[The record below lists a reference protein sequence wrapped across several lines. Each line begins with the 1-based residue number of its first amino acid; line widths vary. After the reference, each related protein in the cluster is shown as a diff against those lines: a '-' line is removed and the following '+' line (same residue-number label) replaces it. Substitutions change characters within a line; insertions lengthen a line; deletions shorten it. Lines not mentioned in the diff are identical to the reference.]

1 MSEQR
6 QHNLADIKDLS
17 VSFMTDAGSIK
28 AVENV
33 NFTIPRKTVVGVVGE
48 SGSGKSVTA
57 RSIIKLLPETAT
69 TSGAVY
75 LSRRDGSDGLDV
87 LSLSGEQLRDMR
99 GSEAAMVFQEPNSV
113 LNPVYTIGWQIE
125 EGLRAHGLK
134 DRKKLRAK
142 AVDILNKVGIPDA
155 ETRVDYY
162 PHQFSGG
169 QKQRIVIAMALVLN
183 PGLILADEPT
193 TALDV
198 TVQAEILDLLRLV
211 RDEFDASV
219 LIITHNM
226 GVIADIADQVVVMY
240 RGHVVEQG
248 TVEQVFYDPKNDYT
262 KRLLGAVPRVGQK
275 LVVRDLDGRVIERRS
290 DWREQPVAVEAKGLT
305 ITYPGHLMQPDF
317 KAVDGVDFTIHRS
330 EVLGLVGES
339 GSGKSTTG
347 RAIAGLQKVSGG
359 SLNVLGVEMNGV
371 RERDF
376 KPKRADIGF
385 VFQDPGSSFNPLMTI
400 AENVAEPLIVHRK
413 YGSVAEARDYVGDL
427 LEMVQ
432 LPRAYMNRF
441 PHELSGG
448 QRQRA
453 SLARG
458 LALKPSLLIADEPT
472 SALDVSVQ
480 AKVLELFKRL
490 QAEIGFACLF
500 ITHDLAVVDMLA
512 DRVMVM
518 HKGRIVEH
526 GDADQI
532 MRHPRNAYTQKLLA
546 SLPVPDPREQRL
558 HRAHLHELLAS
569 GK

>member
-1 MSEQR
+1 MSEIDNG
-6 QHNLADIKDLS
+6 NLAEIKDLS

-28 AVENV
+28 AIDGIS
-33 NFTIPRKTVVGVVGE
+33 FKIPRRKVIGVVGE

-69 TSGAVY
+69 TSGAIY
-75 LSRRDGSDGLDV
+75 LSNRAGNEELDV
-87 LSLSGEQLRDMR
+87 LSLSGEQLREMR

-125 EGLRAHGLK
+125 EGLRAHGMK
-134 DRKKLRAK
+134 DKKELRAK
-142 AVDILNKVGIPDA
+142 AIDILKKVGIPDA

-198 TVQAEILDLLRLV
+198 TVQAEILDLLRLA

-226 GVIADIADQVVVMY
+226 GVIADIADEVVVMY

-248 TVEQVFYDPKNDYT
+248 GVEQIFYSPQDDYT
-262 KRLLGAVPRVGQK
+262 KRLLGAVPRIGQK
-275 LVVRDLDGRVIERRS
+275 LIVRDGNGKVIEREK

-317 KAVDGVDFTIHRS
+317 KAVDGIDFTIHRS

-359 SLNVLGVEMNGV
+359 SLNVLGIEMNGV
-371 RERDF
+371 KERDF

-385 VFQDPGSSFNPLMTI
+385 VFQDP
-400 AENVAEPLIVHRK
+400 A
-413 YGSVAEARDYVGDL
+413 ARST
-427 LEMVQ
+427 
-432 LPRAYMNRF
+432 R
-441 PHELSGG
+441 
-448 QRQRA
+448 
-453 SLARG
+453 
-458 LALKPSLLIADEPT
+458 
-472 SALDVSVQ
+472 
-480 AKVLELFKRL
+480 
-490 QAEIGFACLF
+490 
-500 ITHDLAVVDMLA
+500 
-512 DRVMVM
+512 
-518 HKGRIVEH
+518 
-526 GDADQI
+526 
-532 MRHPRNAYTQKLLA
+532 
-546 SLPVPDPREQRL
+546 
-558 HRAHLHELLAS
+558 
-569 GK
+569 